1 MSTLWN
7 LKSVISILLLSSG
20 AHENI
25 FTSFDTKTLT
35 QNVKSLPWG
44 TIHQLTK
51 KSRIN
56 LWSALSWAKDDPKKG
71 RRLSLQAN
79 GQLLPSNRLRLCG
92 AQNKKAGKNV
102 QDLP

>member
-20 AHENI
+20 AHENV

-44 TIHQLTK
+44 NQT
-51 KSRIN
+51 
-56 LWSALSWAKDDPKKG
+56 SADKEVTD
-71 RRLSLQAN
+71 
-79 GQLLPSNRLRLCG
+79 
-92 AQNKKAGKNV
+92 
-102 QDLP
+102 